1 MKFKITAETAA
12 NETFSGKFCDCITIT
27 ELLKNIQITFHK
39 YLICNKATL
48 LLISLQVSLRV
59 DYRYQIEIYEHKY

>member
-1 MKFKITAETAA
+1 MKFKFTAETAA

-27 ELLKNIQITFHK
+27 ELFKNIQITFHK

-48 LLISLQVSLRV
+48 LVISLHVQLRL
-59 DYRYQIEIYEHKY
+59 DYRYQMEIYECKY